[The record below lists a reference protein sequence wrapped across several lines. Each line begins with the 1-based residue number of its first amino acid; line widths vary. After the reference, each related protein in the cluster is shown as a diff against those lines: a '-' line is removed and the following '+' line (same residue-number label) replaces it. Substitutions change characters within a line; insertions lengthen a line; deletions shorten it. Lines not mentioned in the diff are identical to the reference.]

1 MLSDFIGLA
10 VLLSLV
16 GCAVY
21 TQVPRHWQG
30 VMGFLIITFGWVP
43 AGFLA
48 ICIAKEPAVLIP
60 AALIL
65 GLLAIG
71 RRAS

>member
-1 MLSDFIGLA
+1 MLSDFLGLA
-10 VLLSLV
+10 VLMSLI
-16 GCAVY
+16 GCAAY

-43 AGFLA
+43 AGLIV
-48 ICIAKEPAVLIP
+48 ICITKAPAVLIP
-60 AALIL
+60 AALVL
-65 GLLAIG
+65 GLVAIG